1 MFKTFFKSIFILKQ
15 KHKFNMLEFLCIN
28 LHNQYN
34 NIINQY
40 YFIFCIVIHNGVGH
54 IVV

>member
-15 KHKFNMLEFLCIN
+15 MHKFNVLEFLCID

-34 NIINQY
+34 NIINQC
-40 YFIFCIVIHNGVGH
+40 YFIFY
-54 IVV
+54 IVVHNEIGQIVV